1 MKKTEA
7 LGAVFRMSG
16 RGAGRAENLRLT
28 ANKEAKIAPL
38 NVLSQVQAQEGKDG

>member
-7 LGAVFRMSG
+7 LGAVVPNVGSG
-16 RGAGRAENLRLT
+16 RQY
-28 ANKEAKIAPL
+28 EAKIAPL